1 LKQQSIPYLI
11 SIRRRRQRA
20 DFSFNRLSMNM
31 LTTRTISIL
40 FCCLLTA
47 ADGAECADP
56 YGGWAYYGGTQNGIR
71 YSSLG
76 QINRRN
82 VEDLEVAWVYH
93 TGEMDRRGPD
103 LTTNSSTQNTPTLVA
118 GSLMICTPF
127 NRLIALDPATGKERW
142 VFDAQIDLDHALP
155 FQYNCRGVTGW
166 ENPAADKNSD
176 CQHRVFMGT
185 NDERLLAVDANTG
198 KRCKGFGSNGEIS
211 VTQRRPLQFSGER
224 KLSSA
229 PVVVNGVIAI
239 GSFVMD
245 NLRTDAPLGTVFAY
259 DAVTGD
265 ELWQFDPIP
274 RHANDPAYS
283 SWFDGSAL
291 KTGAAN
297 VWTTMVADPERDLIF
312 APVGSASP
320 DFWGGERKGDNLYSS
335 SIVALSASTGKVV
348 WHFQHVHHDIWDY
361 DTPSPPMLIDIKHD
375 GKQIP
380 VVVQNT
386 KQGFSFVL
394 HRETGEP
401 VFGVEERP
409 VPQNALAGE
418 WLSPTQPVPVKPP
431 PLVPSKLTADDAW
444 GFTYFD
450 RKACREKIESLRFE
464 GMFTPPST
472 APGSIIYP
480 GTAGGM
486 NWGGPAYDPARKWM
500 IVNTVNVPQVVIMV
514 PREQIEGVVGISLE
528 AGIDVAAALGT
539 PYGVRREWL
548 LSPLGAPCVK
558 PPWGEL
564 LAVDMEKGSIEWRV
578 PLGSIEK
585 MLPLPIEWNL
595 GTPNLGGPIVT
606 AGGLIFIGA
615 TMDGYLRAF
624 DIDSGEELWKDELPG
639 GTQTTP
645 MTYSAGGK
653 QYVVMVSGHHLWFG
667 SPASDAVVA
676 YSLPGQGG
684 RSD

>member
-1 LKQQSIPYLI
+1 VLI
-11 SIRRRRQRA
+11 KK
-20 DFSFNRLSMNM
+20 
-31 LTTRTISIL
+31 TISIC
-40 FCCLLTA
+40 FCFLLGTA
-47 ADGAECADP
+47 HGAEGADP
-56 YGGWAYYGGTQNGIR
+56 YGGWAYYGGTQDGIR
-71 YSSLG
+71 YSSLD
-76 QINRRN
+76 QITVGN
-82 VEDLEVAWVYH
+82 VTDLEVAWIYH
-93 TGEMDRRGPD
+93 SGELERRGPD
-103 LTTNSSTQNTPTLVA
+103 LITNSSTQNTPTLVA
-118 GSLMICTPF
+118 GSLMVCTPF
-127 NRLIALDPATGKERW
+127 NRLIALDPATGTERW
-142 VFDAQIDLDHALP
+142 VFDARIDLGHKLP

-166 ENPAADKNSD
+166 ENPDANPEAACK
-176 CQHRVFMGT
+176 HRIFMGT
-185 NDERLLAVDANTG
+185 NDERLFAVDAMTG
-198 KRCKGFGSNGEIS
+198 KRCKDFGSNGEVS
-211 VTQRRPLQFSGER
+211 VTQRRPQQFAGER
-224 KLSSA
+224 KLASA
-229 PVVVNGVIAI
+229 PVVVNGVVAV

-245 NLRTDAPLGTVFAY
+245 NLRADAPLGTVFAF
-259 DAVTGD
+259 DALTGKK
-265 ELWQFDPIP
+265 LWSFDPIP
-274 RHANDPAYS
+274 RNASDPAYS
-283 SWFDGSAL
+283 SWLDDSAL
-291 KTGAAN
+291 TTGAAN
-297 VWTTMVADPERDLIF
+297 VWSTMVADPERDLIF
-312 APVGSASP
+312 MPVGSASP

-335 SIVALSASTGKVV
+335 SIVALSVKTGEVA

-361 DTPSPPMLIDIKHD
+361 DTPSPPMLIDIEHD
-375 GKQIP
+375 GRQVP
-380 VVVQNT
+380 AVVQNT

-394 HRETGEP
+394 HRETGKP
-401 VFGVEERP
+401 VFGVQERP

-418 WLSPTQPVPVKPP
+418 WLSPTQPFPDAPP
-431 PLVPSKLTADDAW
+431 PLVPQHITPEDAW

-450 RKACREKIESLRFE
+450 RKACREKISSLRSE
-464 GMFTPPST
+464 GIYTPPST

-486 NWGGPAYDPARKWM
+486 NWGGPAFDPVRKWM
-500 IVNTVNVPQVVIMV
+500 IVNTTNVPQVVILV
-514 PREQIEGVVGISLE
+514 PRKEIEGIKGINLE

-564 LAVDMEKGSIEWRV
+564 VAVDMEKGSIEWRV

-624 DIDSGEELWKDELPG
+624 EIDTGEELWKDELPG

-676 YSLPGQGG
+676 YGLPGQGDG
-684 RSD
+684 SD

>member
-1 LKQQSIPYLI
+1 MTMRVLANS
-11 SIRRRRQRA
+11 
-20 DFSFNRLSMNM
+20 
-31 LTTRTISIL
+31 TISL
-40 FCCLLTA
+40 LVCCLLAA
-47 ADGAECADP
+47 ADRAESADP
-56 YGGWAYYGGTQNGIR
+56 YSDWAYYGGTQDGIR
-71 YSSLG
+71 YSSLD
-76 QINRRN
+76 QITRRN
-82 VEDLEVAWVYH
+82 VEDLEVAWTYH

-103 LTTNSSTQNTPTLVA
+103 LITNSSTQNTPTLVA

-127 NRLIALDPATGKERW
+127 NRLIALDPATGMERW
-142 VFDAQIDLDHALP
+142 VFDAEMDLDHKLP

-166 ENPAADKNSD
+166 ENPDAQADAA
-176 CQHRVFMGT
+176 CRHRVFMGS
-185 NDERLLAVDANTG
+185 NDERLFAIDAKTG
-198 KRCKGFGSNGEIS
+198 KRCAGFGTNGEIT
-211 VTQRRPLQFSGER
+211 VTQSRPLQFAGER
-224 KLSSA
+224 KITSA
-229 PVVVNGVIAI
+229 PVVVNGVVVV
-239 GSFVMD
+239 GSSIMD
-245 NLRTDAPLGTVFAY
+245 NLRTDAPLGTVFAF
-259 DAVTGD
+259 DALTGKR
-265 ELWQFDPIP
+265 LWNFDPIP
-274 RHANDPAYS
+274 RDPRDPAHA
-283 SWFDGSAL
+283 SWFDDSAST
-291 KTGAAN
+291 TGAAN

-335 SIVALSASTGKVV
+335 SIVALSAKTGKVV
-348 WHFQHVHHDIWDY
+348 WHFQHIHHDIWDY
-361 DTPSPPMLIDIKHD
+361 DTPSPPMLIDITRD
-375 GKQIP
+375 GRQIP
-380 VVVQNT
+380 AVVQNT

-394 HRETGEP
+394 NRETGEP

-409 VPQNALAGE
+409 VPQNAQAGE
-418 WLSPTQPVPVKPP
+418 WLSPTQPVPLLPP
-431 PLVPSKLTADDAW
+431 PLVPSKLTAEDAW

-450 RKACREKIESLRFE
+450 RKACREKIESLHFE

-500 IVNTVNVPQVVIMV
+500 IVNTTNVPQVVILV
-514 PREQIEGVVGISLE
+514 PREQIEGIVGISLE

-564 LAVDMEKGSIEWRV
+564 LAVDMETGSIEWRV

-606 AGGLIFIGA
+606 AGGLIFIAA

-639 GTQTTP
+639 GSQTTP
-645 MTYSAGGK
+645 ATYSADGK
-653 QYVVMVSGHHLWFG
+653 QFIAMVTGHHLWFG
-667 SPASDAVVA
+667 SPASDAIVA
-676 YSLPGQGG
+676 YALPGQG
-684 RSD
+684 D

>member
-1 LKQQSIPYLI
+1 MLTKTAI
-11 SIRRRRQRA
+11 SICFLLGAAENAESA
-20 DFSFNRLSMNM
+20 DEY
-31 LTTRTISIL
+31 
-40 FCCLLTA
+40 
-47 ADGAECADP
+47 DG
-56 YGGWAYYGGTQNGIR
+56 WSYYGGTQDGIR
-71 YSSLG
+71 YSSLN
-76 QINRRN
+76 QITSGN
-82 VEDLEVAWVYH
+82 VEDLEVAWTYQ
-93 TGEMDRRGPD
+93 TGAMERRGPD
-103 LTTNSSTQNTPTLVA
+103 LITNSSTQNTPTLVA
-118 GSLMICTPF
+118 GSLMVCTPY

-142 VFDAQIDLDHALP
+142 VFDAQIDLNHPLP

-166 ENPAADKNSD
+166 ENPDADRESE

-185 NDERLLAVDANTG
+185 NDERLIAVDAKTG
-198 KRCKGFGSNGEIS
+198 KRCNGFGSNGEIS
-211 VTQRRPLQFSGER
+211 VVQQRPQEFTGER
-224 KLSSA
+224 KLTSA

-245 NLRTDAPLGTVFAY
+245 NLRTDAPLGTVFAF
-259 DAVTGD
+259 DAASGK

-274 RHANDPAYS
+274 QDASDPAWS
-283 SWFDGSAL
+283 SWLDGSAL

-297 VWTTMVADPERDLIF
+297 VWTTMVTDPERDLIF

-335 SIVALSASTGKVV
+335 SLVALNASTGKVV

-361 DTPSPPMLIDIKHD
+361 DTPSPPMLIEITRD
-375 GKQIP
+375 GKTIP
-380 VVVQNT
+380 AVVQNT
-386 KQGFSFVL
+386 KQGYAFVL

-409 VPQNALAGE
+409 VPQGALDGE
-418 WLSPTQPVPVKPP
+418 WLSPTQPVPVLPP
-431 PLVPSKLTADDAW
+431 PLVPSELTPDDAW
-444 GFTYFD
+444 GFFGFD
-450 RKACREKIESLRFE
+450 RRACREIIESLRFE

-472 APGSIIYP
+472 APGTILYP

-486 NWGGPAYDPARKWM
+486 NWGGPAFDPARKWM
-500 IVNTVNVPQVVIMV
+500 IVNTMNVPQVVIMV

-528 AGIDVAAALGT
+528 AGNDVAAAMGA

-606 AGGLIFIGA
+606 AGGLVFIGA

-624 DIDSGEELWKDELPG
+624 DISNGEELWKEELPG

-653 QYVVMVSGHHLWFG
+653 QYVAIVTGHHLWFG
-667 SPASDAVVA
+667 TPASDAIVA
-676 YSLPGQGG
+676 FSLPDED
-684 RSD
+684 SK

>member
-1 LKQQSIPYLI
+1 MDRLKQAI
-11 SIRRRRQRA
+11 SIC
-20 DFSFNRLSMNM
+20 
-31 LTTRTISIL
+31 
-40 FCCLLTA
+40 FCSLLGT
-47 ADGAECADP
+47 ADGVESADSQD
-56 YGGWAYYGGTQNGIR
+56 GWAYYGGTQDGIR

-76 QINRRN
+76 QITRTN
-82 VEDLEVAWVYH
+82 VSELEVAWIYH

-103 LTTNSSTQNTPTLVA
+103 LITNSSTQNTPTLVA
-118 GSLMICTPF
+118 GSLLICTPF
-127 NRLIALDPATGKERW
+127 NRLIALYPASGKERW
-142 VFDAQIDLDHALP
+142 VFDAKIDLGHKLP

-166 ENPAADKNSD
+166 ENPDANPDAACK
-176 CQHRVFMGT
+176 HRVFMST
-185 NDERLLAVDANTG
+185 NDERLIAVDAKSG
-198 KRCKGFGSNGEIS
+198 KRCTGFGSNGEVAVIQ
-211 VTQRRPLQFSGER
+211 QRPQQFAGER
-224 KLSSA
+224 KLASA
-229 PVVVNGVIAI
+229 PVVVNGVVAV

-245 NLRTDAPLGTVFAY
+245 NLRTDAPFGTVFAF
-259 DAVTGD
+259 DAVTGNK
-265 ELWQFDPIP
+265 LWSFDPIP
-274 RHANDPAYS
+274 RDASDPAFD
-283 SWFDGSAL
+283 SWLDGSAL
-291 KTGAAN
+291 ATGAAN
-297 VWTTMVADPERDLIF
+297 VWTTMVADPDRNLIF
-312 APVGSASP
+312 APVASASP
-320 DFWGGERKGDNLYSS
+320 DFWGGERKGDNLYSG

-361 DTPSPPMLIDIKHD
+361 DTPSPPMLIDIEHD
-375 GKQIP
+375 GRQIP
-380 VVVQNT
+380 AVVQNT

-409 VPQNALAGE
+409 VPQDALAGE
-418 WLSPTQPVPVKPP
+418 WLSPTQPFPVLPP
-431 PLVPSKLTADDAW
+431 PLVPTKITPEDAW
-444 GFTYFD
+444 GFTWFD
-450 RKACREKIESLRFE
+450 RKSCRKKIESLRSE
-464 GMFTPPST
+464 GIFTPPAT

-486 NWGGPAYDPARKWM
+486 NWGGPAFDPARKWM
-500 IVNTVNVPQVVIMV
+500 IVNTTNVPQVVILV
-514 PREQIEGVVGISLE
+514 PREQIEGVKGINLE
-528 AGIDVAAALGT
+528 AGNDVAAALGT

-548 LSPLGAPCVK
+548 LSSWGAPCVK

-606 AGGLIFIGA
+606 GGGLVFIGA

-624 DIDSGEELWKDELPG
+624 DIDTGEELWKDELPG

-645 MTYSAGGK
+645 MTYSAAGK

-676 YSLPGQGG
+676 YSLPGQGSG
-684 RSD
+684 SD